1 MDEYMART
9 KSSTSHIA
17 SPDIALVFFNTS
29 PTIIII
35 DFSAFPCKNRAPP
48 QQCHK
53 KNPENCKIASSITA
67 TFAES
72 INPLSIAAQCLGFR
86 VALQLGC
93 AISHLVHAGF
103 HT

>member
-35 DFSAFPCKNRAPP
+35 DFSAFPCKSRASPP
-48 QQCHK
+48 RTPPNHHK

-67 TFAES
+67 PFAES
-72 INPLSIAAQCLGFR
+72 IKPLAIAA
-86 VALQLGC
+86 
-93 AISHLVHAGF
+93 
-103 HT
+103 